1 MQYNMNIILYPIVE
15 SIFTYDQHGG
25 KRKSCMLYLNHD
37 NNSEDDVMEISRYQ
51 QQHLFLKKSNCINSI
66 R

>member
-25 KRKSCMLYLNHD
+25 KRKSCMLYLNND
-37 NNSEDDVMEISRYQ
+37 NNSQDDVME
-51 QQHLFLKKSNCINSI
+51 LKTSNCIILSDK
-66 R
+66 